1 MSTSH
6 TSSTELS
13 RSSSS
18 LTSSVDR
25 STLSI
30 SSESLA
36 NTFLEQ
42 KKYVD
47 YFFEKLDYK
56 LVERFVQIVLRCK
69 GLLFLTGMGKSGIIA
84 RNISQMFVSV
94 GVRAV
99 YINPVDALHGD
110 VGVMKADDV
119 LVLFSKSGQTSE
131 LINLIPV
138 SKSFTMYECRH
149 IGELIVVSLRRYFTL
164 MSELVPISPSITDY
178 AKTHQQQR

>member
-1 MSTSH
+1 M
-6 TSSTELS
+6 SSTPL
-13 RSSSS
+13 SSSS
-18 LTSSVDR
+18 STTVTEAATTSVDR
-25 STLSI
+25 ASLEI

-36 NTFLEQ
+36 ATFSEQ
-42 KKYVD
+42 KKYID

-110 VGVMKADDV
+110 VGVMTADDV

-131 LINLIPV
+131 LISLVPV
-138 SKSFTMYECRH
+138 SCLFVFLKKY
-149 IGELIVVSLRRYFTL
+149 L
-164 MSELVPISPSITDY
+164 
-178 AKTHQQQR
+178 